1 MGGHYF
7 YARWLVDQGRAR
19 EAIAHLRRAIAL
31 SPGFPFARTLLM
43 HLYFAQEAQADL
55 TALIRGT
62 LVLAPTDPIALAY
75 AKGEIALA
83 VQTPSAQA
91 YYNRGLVLTNEG
103 RHLDAALTYRRALRF
118 IPASA
123 EAANNLGWSLAKLG
137 SDQEAIPAFEQALR
151 LHPEFALARNNLGL
165 GANTVGAPG

>member
-1 MGGHYF
+1 M
-7 YARWLVDQGRAR
+7 
-19 EAIAHLRRAIAL
+19 
-31 SPGFPFARTLLM
+31 
-43 HLYFAQEAQADL
+43 
-55 TALIRGT
+55 
-62 LVLAPTDPIALAY
+62 LAPTDPIALAY

-118 IPASA
+118 DPASA

-137 SDQEAIPAFEQALR
+137 LYQEAIPAFEQALR
-151 LHPEFALARNNLGL
+151 LHPEFALARNNLAWVQTQL
-165 GANTVGAPG
+165 VPSK